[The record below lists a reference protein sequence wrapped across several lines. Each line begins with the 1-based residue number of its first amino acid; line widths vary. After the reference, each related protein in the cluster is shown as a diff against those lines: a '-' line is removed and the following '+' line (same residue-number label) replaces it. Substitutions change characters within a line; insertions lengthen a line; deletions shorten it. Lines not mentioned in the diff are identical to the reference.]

1 MPTIEVDLDDLE
13 SLLGTKL
20 PRTAEELNDVL
31 SYVKGEA
38 KSLDAQEPR
47 IEFKDS
53 NRADVW
59 SVEGLARALRGYLGL
74 ETGPK
79 DYRIKGSSG
88 VVVHVDPKLK
98 NIRPYIGCS
107 VLKGVKLSDV
117 AISQI
122 MHFQDKM
129 DQTYGRNRRRTSIGL
144 YDFDLI
150 SPPLRYGVAKP
161 KEVSFVPLDFSEKM
175 TLEEILEKHPKGAE
189 YGHIVRGHPVY
200 PIFVDSENK
209 VLSFPPVIN
218 SNDLGHITPETENVL
233 VEVTGTALG
242 TVLNTLTNVTLSLAD
257 RGGSIYS
264 AKIRYPYKETPNM
277 TTPILKGETVKLNV
291 DYVGKVIGKPLSL
304 KEIRGLLAKARYGVV
319 KASKS
324 EVTVGVPC
332 YRVDVLHPIDVVE
345 DIAIAYNYNR
355 IQPRWPQLPTIGAL
369 LPETGFR
376 DLVREL
382 MVGLGYQE
390 TLTYILTTPET
401 LFTKMNVEPQ
411 KAVELANPRLA
422 TMTCLRSWL
431 LPSLMEF
438 LSHNT
443 HVEYPQKVFE
453 VGYCVVHDDEKEN
466 RTSDVETLA
475 CVSLH
480 SGACFTEVKSALDSL
495 LVNLGASYSLTETQH
510 GSFIEGR
517 AGTIIIGDKE
527 LGLIGEVHPQVLQKW
542 GLENPAAAFEINL
555 NKLRQCL

>member
-13 SLLGTKL
+13 SLLGVKL
-20 PRTAEELNDVL
+20 PRTEEELNDVL
-31 SYVKGEA
+31 SFVKGEA
-38 KSLDAQEPR
+38 KSLDSQEPR

-74 ETGPK
+74 EKGPK
-79 DYRIKGSSG
+79 DYKIAGSSG

-107 VLKGVKLSDV
+107 VVKGVKLSDV
-117 AISQI
+117 AIRQI
-122 MHFQDKM
+122 MHFQEKM

-150 SPPLRYGVAKP
+150 NPPLHYGVAEP
-161 KEVSFVPLDFSEKM
+161 KVVSFVPLDFSEKM
-175 TLEEILEKHPKGAE
+175 TLEEILEKHPKGLE
-189 YGHIVRGHPVY
+189 YGHIVRSHPVW
-200 PIFVDSENK
+200 PIFADSEGK

-218 SNDLGHITPETENVL
+218 SNDLGRVTSGTENVL
-233 VEVTGTALG
+233 VEVTGTSLS

-264 AKIRYPYKETPNM
+264 TKIHYQYKDTANMITPN
-277 TTPILKGETVKLNV
+277 LKGETIKLNV
-291 DYVGKVIGKPLSL
+291 DYVSKVIGKPLSL
-304 KEIRGLLAKARYGVV
+304 REIKGLLGKARYGIA
-319 KASKS
+319 KATKS
-324 EVTVGVPC
+324 EVAVKVPC

-355 IQPRWPQLPTIGAL
+355 IQPRWPQLPTVGAL

-390 TLTYILTTPET
+390 ILTYIMTAPEV
-401 LFTKMNVEPQ
+401 LSAKMNVELQ
-411 KAVELANPRLA
+411 KVVEIANPRLA
-422 TMTCLRSWL
+422 TMTCLRNWL

-438 LSHNT
+438 LGRNT

-453 VGYCVVHDDEKEN
+453 VGYCIIHDDEKEN

-475 CVSLH
+475 CVTLH
-480 SGACFTEVKSALDSL
+480 SAACFTEAKSALDSL
-495 LVNLGASYSLTETQH
+495 LVNLGVSYSLTEASH

-517 AGTIIIGDKE
+517 VGKITVKGEE
-527 LGLIGEVHPQVLQKW
+527 LGLIGEVHPQVLQNW

>member
-13 SLLGTKL
+13 KLLGIEL
-20 PRTAEELNDVL
+20 PRTAEELTDVL

-38 KSLDAQEPR
+38 KSLDSQEPR

-79 DYRIKGSSG
+79 NYNIKGSSG
-88 VVVHVDPKLK
+88 VVVHVDPKLR

-107 VLKGVKLSDV
+107 VLKGVKLTDV
-117 AISQI
+117 AIRQI

-150 SPPLRYGVAKP
+150 SPPLRYGVARP

-175 TLEEILEKHPKGAE
+175 TLKEILEKHPKGAE
-189 YGHIVRGHPVY
+189 YGHIVHGHTVY
-200 PIFVDSENK
+200 PIFVDSEDK

-218 SNDLGHITPETENVL
+218 SNDLGHVTPETENVL

-264 AKIRYPYKETPNM
+264 ARIRYPYKGTPNM

-304 KEIRGLLAKARYGVV
+304 REIRGLLAKARYGVA
-319 KASKS
+319 KATKS
-324 EVTVGVPC
+324 EIAVEVPC

-345 DIAIAYNYNR
+345 DIAIVYNYNR
-355 IQPRWPQLPTIGAL
+355 IQPKWPQLPTTGAL

-376 DLVREL
+376 DLAREL

-390 TLTYILTTPET
+390 TLTYIMSATET

-411 KAVELANPRLA
+411 RVVEIANPRFT
-422 TMTCLRSWL
+422 TMTCLRNWL

-438 LSHNT
+438 LGHNT

-453 VGYCVVHDDEKEN
+453 AGYCIIHDDQKEN
-466 RTSDVETLA
+466 KMSDVETLA

-480 SGACFTEVKSALDSL
+480 SGACFTEAKSALDAL
-495 LVNLGASYSLTETQH
+495 LVNLGVSYNLTEVNH
-510 GSFIEGR
+510 GSFINGR
-517 AGTIIIGDKE
+517 VGKIIVKDME
-527 LGLIGEVHPQVLQKW
+527 LGFIGEVHPQVLQNW
-542 GLENPAAAFEINL
+542 GLENPAAAFEIDL

>member
-13 SLLGTKL
+13 KLLGIEL
-20 PRTAEELNDVL
+20 PRTAEELTDVL

-38 KSLDAQEPR
+38 KSLDSQEPR

-74 ETGPK
+74 EKGPK
-79 DYRIKGSSG
+79 KYKIKGSSG
-88 VVVHVDPKLK
+88 VVVHVDPKLR

-107 VLKGVKLSDV
+107 VLKGVKLTDV
-117 AISQI
+117 AIRQI

-150 SPPLRYGVAKP
+150 SPPLRYGVARP

-175 TLEEILEKHPKGAE
+175 TLKEILEKHPKGAE
-189 YGHIVRGHPVY
+189 YGHIVHGHTVY
-200 PIFVDSENK
+200 PIFVDSEDK

-218 SNDLGHITPETENVL
+218 SNDLGHVTPETENVL

-264 AKIRYPYKETPNM
+264 ARIRYPYKGTPNM

-304 KEIRGLLAKARYGVV
+304 REIRGLLAKARYGVA
-319 KASKS
+319 KATKS
-324 EVTVGVPC
+324 EIAVEVPC

-345 DIAIAYNYNR
+345 DIAIVYNYNR
-355 IQPRWPQLPTIGAL
+355 IQPKWPQLPTTGAL

-376 DLVREL
+376 DLAREL

-390 TLTYILTTPET
+390 TLTYIMSATET

-411 KAVELANPRLA
+411 RVVEIANPRFT
-422 TMTCLRSWL
+422 TMTCLRNWL

-438 LSHNT
+438 LGHNT

-453 VGYCVVHDDEKEN
+453 AGYCIIHDDQKEN
-466 RTSDVETLA
+466 KMSDVETLA

-480 SGACFTEVKSALDSL
+480 SGACFTEAKSALDAL
-495 LVNLGASYSLTETQH
+495 LVNLGVSYNLTEVNH
-510 GSFIEGR
+510 GSFINGR
-517 AGTIIIGDKE
+517 VGKIIVKDME
-527 LGLIGEVHPQVLQKW
+527 LGFIGEVHPQVLQNC
-542 GLENPAAAFEINL
+542 GLENPAAAFEIDL